1 MKLCLILSHHHKKAD
16 HRPECKANVRGN
28 TGACSEL
35 LIYMRLMYWGIYH
48 FRSHCVFTIKGNQK
62 AVVSATSRSR
72 QEIRQ
77 QLAASAG
84 TKEGHSKG
92 RTKRKDRGSLDVAG
106 TCFPSMVILPSN
118 VFVYSK
124 WSHLRGVPLVEMH
137 IMSQT
142 TLPSAS
148 SVPLP
153 SIKSTPAPSQ
163 MMTKMDNRHP
173 NWRSLRL
180 GLWIAAFCYCRFGK
194 GGKIMLETYYIPQAW
209 TSYEFDSWWCMWSC
223 YHICR
228 CMYVIGRLC
237 ELAIVVVQKSDSAL
251 FPLNS
256 RGLESLICSI

>member
-1 MKLCLILSHHHKKAD
+1 MQ
-16 HRPECKANVRGN
+16 
-28 TGACSEL
+28 
-35 LIYMRLMYWGIYH
+35 RLMSGAILVRVLSYWYTWDWCPEGFII
-48 FRSHCVFTIKGNQK
+48 SVAIASSKSKANQK

-142 TLPSAS
+142 TLP
-148 SVPLP
+148 PLP
-153 SIKSTPAPSQ
+153 ASLCRPSNLLQ
-163 MMTKMDNRHP
+163 PLRKMMTKNGQP
-173 NWRSLRL
+173 ASQLAESSLRPL
-180 GLWIAAFCYCRFGK
+180 DRSFLLLSVWKRRENNAWNILYTAGMDLIWIR
-194 GGKIMLETYYIPQAW
+194 
-209 TSYEFDSWWCMWSC
+209 
-223 YHICR
+223 
-228 CMYVIGRLC
+228 
-237 ELAIVVVQKSDSAL
+237 
-251 FPLNS
+251 
-256 RGLESLICSI
+256 